1 MDKFFDKIEER
12 ASNYFQMSDEDK
24 DDLLADFANT
34 YIKGKFRVGM
44 TFQHILGE
52 LSKDIEQVS
61 NDNRFELAALMT
73 EVRNSLLEVVDELD
87 AQHKQQLNKGK

>member
-24 DDLLADFANT
+24 DELLADFANI
-34 YIKGKFRVGM
+34 YIKGKFKIGI
-44 TFQHILGE
+44 TFQNILQDLE
-52 LSKDIEQVS
+52 KDIEKVS

-87 AQHKQQLNKGK
+87 ALHKQQINKK